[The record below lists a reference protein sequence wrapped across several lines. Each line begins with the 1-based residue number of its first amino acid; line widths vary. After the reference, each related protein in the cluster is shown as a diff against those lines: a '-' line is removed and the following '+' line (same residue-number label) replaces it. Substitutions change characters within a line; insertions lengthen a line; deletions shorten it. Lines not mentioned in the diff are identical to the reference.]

1 MLESDLPIG
10 QVLNLVEEQE
20 PRMRRVSRIKGI
32 PGLERFLDPR
42 QLENRMI
49 ERGIKHVLAGESGFE
64 QFADGLPE

>member
-1 MLESDLPIG
+1 
-10 QVLNLVEEQE
+10 
-20 PRMRRVSRIKGI
+20 MRRVSRIKGI